1 MLLWYTLYMVINPE
15 ITVLGCGS
23 ECQEPE
29 SPCGRNYLYGAHRG
43 LQAAGWPLAEN
54 HRYANYG
61 KTWKHARKR
70 KILGKKSNQKC
81 GWCSWIIHDVHWC
94 SITMQCKLACSH
106 CGSNLS
112 WLPAVFSRP
121 RIHPAKLSRAQGAK
135 LGGLGLGAGPLCGSV
150 MSVAVARFCK
160 HVPHVAHVPH
170 GKSLPLALVLSF
182 SCPVASQLSFN
193 LSQEFRWS
201 WMGQAG
207 PILVGLLAQMTI
219 SWWFKCSYWLLD
231 GYDWICTCRL
241 QYQSSGMDHEC
252 HKSLNDAWLQLGHF
266 SANEFL
272 RNRRRNFLLYT
283 CSTPKENEMGMALKL
298 QFKEA
303 TGWVMIYEYND
314 LWYSI
319 PFWRFLTD
327 SLVPKPPEHRAISRF
342 ANCGCFRNGCGV
354 QRHGID
360 GSAPLH
366 QDRGGK
372 VTFGDGPTASTDT
385 SITRPYL
392 SSDFVWYDILVKT
405 GQDQDESIN
414 SIDLESHHVKDQLS
428 PRTCRSLATWPPRPL
443 AVQLAAVK
451 CCSRIWSAMDPVL
464 RHASHVAS
472 WQWLM
477 CPRGIWLVWDWG

>member
-1 MLLWYTLYMVINPE
+1 MSCDFFFRGTLQMTRDLCIFLLFSLCRWHGSLRFLGMSDNSHVI
-15 ITVLGCGS
+15 C
-23 ECQEPE
+23 
-29 SPCGRNYLYGAHRG
+29 
-43 LQAAGWPLAEN
+43 
-54 HRYANYG
+54 RYY
-61 KTWKHARKR
+61 
-70 KILGKKSNQKC
+70 NQKC

-160 HVPHVAHVPH
+160 HVPHVPHVAHVPH

-314 LWYSI
+314 LWCSI

-327 SLVPKPPEHRAISRF
+327 SLVPKPPEHRAITRF

-405 GQDQDESIN
+405 GQDQDESI
-414 SIDLESHHVKDQLS
+414 DLESHHVKDQLS
-428 PRTCRSLATWPPRPL
+428 PTFTSHLSLIGHLTTQATCCATCSSAAAGFGRPWIQCCDMLRTSRAGNDWCAWLGHL
-443 AVQLAAVK
+443 VGLGLGIGLV
-451 CCSRIWSAMDPVL
+451 CS
-464 RHASHVAS
+464 
-472 WQWLM
+472 
-477 CPRGIWLVWDWG
+477 